1 MILNKNYVGGSDFW
15 LNSSELNFHEI
26 QKMSNVTEKW
36 RLPDNRY
43 NDKVLKP
50 VNVYA
55 SNFSTKP
62 TIIENKD
69 SVTIRQKTHAE
80 IWVQP
85 MKSFL
90 YALDKTMQRQ
100 FYPSELKFNRLDNC
114 FISSYKF
121 YTPWVIDYDIECK
134 VKYVEN
140 SPFVLNTNKIYF
152 NKNSS
157 YIEPQWI
164 HFFIKNT
171 GSHMISKE
179 YGIIEI
185 ETPMFDIIVD
195 DHNIGR
201 KILEQ
206 FR

>member
-1 MILNKNYVGGSDFW
+1 MILNKNYIGGSDFW
-15 LNSSELNFHEI
+15 LNSSKLNFHEI
-26 QKMSNVTEKW
+26 QKMSNVTERW
-36 RLPDNRY
+36 RLSDNKY
-43 NDKVLKP
+43 SDKILKP

-55 SNFSTKP
+55 SNFSTRP
-62 TIIENKD
+62 IIIDNVN
-69 SVTIRQKTHAE
+69 SVTIRQTTHAE

-100 FYPSELKFNRLDNC
+100 FYPSELKFDRLDNC

-121 YTPWVIDYDIECK
+121 YTPWVIDDNIKCE
-134 VKYVEN
+134 VKSIEN
-140 SPFVLNTNKIYF
+140 SPFVLNTNTIYF
-152 NKNSS
+152 NKNIS

-164 HFFIKNT
+164 HFFIKNN
-171 GSHMISKE
+171 GSHMITKE

-185 ETPMFDIIVD
+185 ETPMFDIIVN